1 MWAWTFIE
9 AHIDVVGLLVD
20 VPYVS
25 VPSFFIHS
33 VLANIPPCTRR
44 AGGVDSGDVGQLAQ
58 YTIYFYL
65 AILVDILVDNELTE
79 LILRHRLEKE
89 VIKVNKDL
97 KSDEVL
103 NYIDYII
110 GLDYGEDA
118 VDFSSYEH

>member
-25 VPSFFIHS
+25 VPFFFIHS
-33 VLANIPPCTRR
+33 VLANIPSCTRR
-44 AGGVDSGDVGQLAQ
+44 AGGVDSGDVGQFSFYMRNYL
-58 YTIYFYL
+58 YF
-65 AILVDILVDNELTE
+65 AILVDNELTE

-103 NYIDYII
+103 NYIDYIT